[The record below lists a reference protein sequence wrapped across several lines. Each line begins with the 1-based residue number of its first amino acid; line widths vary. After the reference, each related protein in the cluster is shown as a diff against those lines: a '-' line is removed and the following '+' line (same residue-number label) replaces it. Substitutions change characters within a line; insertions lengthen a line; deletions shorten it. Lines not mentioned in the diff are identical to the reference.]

1 MKKVYDKLKN
11 NNWLIL
17 TLILS
22 TIAISVIYILQK
34 IAPFGNNSMLDV
46 DFYHQYGPLLN
57 ELYDRVKS
65 GESLLYSF
73 NTGLGIPFYRNF
85 LNYLSSPFNVVL
97 FLFKKENIVMAF
109 SVIIALK
116 VIFASLSMAFYL
128 KKTFN
133 KSGALASIFAIFYAF
148 SGYFCAYYWNI
159 MWLDGMVFLPLIAYG
174 INKIIDDKKPLFYII
189 SLAVMLISN
198 YFIAYMICIFSVMY
212 FIAYLLYRR
221 DFSIKYIIK
230 KDIKTIILFGI
241 SSILA
246 AGLVCFALLPLYF
259 SLNSISATK
268 GLFPNQ
274 EFQFSISNFMFNHLS
289 GVNRTVFASDILPLP
304 NVYPGLLTLVSLS
317 LLFINKKVNIRFKFI
332 SASALIIFFL
342 LFNVNTL
349 DYIMHAFHV
358 PNDLPWRYSF
368 IYVFVMTT
376 IGYYSFSKIK
386 EVSVVR
392 ISVSFAI
399 IIILCLLASKLSFA
413 NIDDKRVIMC
423 LILLITYYALTLL
436 LRRYDKYFHK
446 FIIALAIVS
455 VFEVVYS
462 INVNWN
468 IDHDIKTFMSDKK
481 NYQKLINYITKE
493 DNDLYRIEKTG
504 YLTLNDGAWYDYK
517 GVSTFTSMAYENV
530 AKNQRMLG
538 MGGNDINSY
547 YYKEYQTPVYN
558 TMFNV
563 KYLLGNY
570 IKNDYYNVIKSID
583 GYNLISYDKYSSIAY
598 AIDPEIKNWK
608 LISYKPF
615 LNQSNFVTLSTKVN
629 DVFNSV
635 KVNGVEGAKIL
646 EEQFKKNSNG
656 EFNYKIDNNSKEI
669 IFTLNNDKKQN
680 IYIYVGG
687 SNISNF
693 YVDEEYYSLTS
704 DEYYITDIGEKEKGN
719 VEIRINLNDSND
731 GIIYFYA
738 YALNKENYNKFYE
751 KINNEKLNVSKYNDV
766 LIEGDITASSDKTVF
781 TSISYDKG
789 WSVFVD
795 GKRKETYKIADSYLG
810 FDIKKGKH
818 FVTLK
823 YYPTGM
829 KEGLIISAISLLFI
843 IMMTLVKTKEE
854 FKNIKKGEFI
864 V

>member
-22 TIAISVIYILQK
+22 TIAISVIYILQR

-57 ELYDRVKS
+57 ELYDRVKA
-65 GESLLYSF
+65 GKSLLYSF

-85 LNYLSSPFNVVL
+85 LNYLSSPFNVIL

-116 VIFASLSMAFYL
+116 VIFASLTMSFYL

-133 KSGALASIFAIFYAF
+133 RSGALASIFAIFYAF

-212 FIAYLLYRR
+212 FIAYLLYKRG
-221 DFSIKYIIK
+221 FSLKHIIK
-230 KDIKTIILFGI
+230 KDIKTIILFGL

-246 AGLVCFALLPLYF
+246 AGLVCFLLLPLYF

-268 GLFPNQ
+268 GLFPTQ

-317 LLFINKKVNIRFKFI
+317 LLFINKKINIKFKFI

-342 LFNVNTL
+342 IFNVNTL

-368 IYVFVMTT
+368 IYVFVITT
-376 IGYYSFSKIK
+376 IGYYSFSRIK
-386 EVSVVR
+386 EVSVIK
-392 ISVSFAI
+392 ISISFAI
-399 IIILCLLASKLSFA
+399 IVILCLLASKLSFA
-413 NIDDKRVIMC
+413 NIDDKRTIMC
-423 LILLITYYALTLL
+423 IILLVTYYALTLL
-436 LRRYDKYFHK
+436 LRYYNKSFHK
-446 FIIALAIVS
+446 FIIVLAIVS

-481 NYQKLINYITKE
+481 DYQELINYITKE
-493 DNDLYRIEKTG
+493 DNDLYRIEKTS

-517 GVSTFTSMAYENV
+517 GISAFTSMAYEDV

-538 MGGNDINSY
+538 MGGND
-547 YYKEYQTPVYN
+547 
-558 TMFNV
+558 

-570 IKNDYYNVIKSID
+570 IKNDYYNVIESVN
-583 GYNLISYDKYSSIAY
+583 GYNLISYDKWSSIAY
-598 AIDPEIKNWK
+598 AIDSDIKDWK

-629 DVFNSV
+629 DVFNKIQVTS
-635 KVNGVEGAKIL
+635 VEGAKIM
-646 EEQFKKNSNG
+646 EESFKKNSNG
-656 EFNYKIDNNSKEI
+656 EFNYKINDNSKEI
-669 IFTLNNDKKQN
+669 TLTLNNNQTQN

-687 SNISNF
+687 TNVSSF
-693 YVDEEYYSLTS
+693 SVDDEYYSLTS
-704 DEYYITDIGEKEKGN
+704 DEYYIIDAGKKAKGD
-719 VEIRINLNDSND
+719 VKVKINLSDSND
-731 GIIYFYA
+731 GVIYFYA
-738 YALNKENYNKFYE
+738 YTLNEENYNKFYE

-766 LIEGDITASSDKTVF
+766 LIEGDITVSSNKTIF
-781 TSISYDKG
+781 TSIAYDKG
-789 WSVFVD
+789 WNVFVD
-795 GKRKETYKIADSYLG
+795 GKKVKTYEIADSYLG

-818 FVTLK
+818 LVALK
-823 YYPTGM
+823 YYPIGM
-829 KEGLIISAISLLFI
+829 KEGLIISIISFVFTIILFFR
-843 IMMTLVKTKEE
+843 KNKEE

>member
-1 MKKVYDKLKN
+1 MKKFYNKLKN

-17 TLILS
+17 TFMLS
-22 TIAISVIYILQK
+22 TIAISIIYILQK

-57 ELYDRVKS
+57 ELYDRVKE
-65 GESLLYSF
+65 GKSLLYSF

-85 LNYLSSPFNVVL
+85 LNYLSSPFNIIL
-97 FLFKKENIVMAF
+97 FLFKNENIVMAF
-109 SVIIALK
+109 SIIIGLK
-116 VIFASLSMAFYL
+116 VIFASLSMSFYL

-133 KSGALASIFAIFYAF
+133 KSGVLASIFALFYAF

-174 INKIIDDKKPLFYII
+174 INKIIDSKKPLFYIV
-189 SLAVMLISN
+189 SLAVMLFAN

-221 DFSIKYIIK
+221 DFNLKTIIKY
-230 KDIKTIILFGI
+230 DIKTIILFGL
-241 SSILA
+241 SSVLA

-268 GLFPNQ
+268 GLFPSQ
-274 EFQFSISNFMFNHLS
+274 EFQFSIHDFMFNHLS
-289 GVNRTVFASDILPLP
+289 SVNRTVFASDILPLP

-317 LLFINKKVNIRFKFI
+317 LLFINKKINIKFKFI

-342 LFNVNTL
+342 LFNINTL

-368 IYVFVMTT
+368 IYVFVMVI
-376 IGYYSFSKIK
+376 IGYYSFSRIK
-386 EVSVVR
+386 DISVVR
-392 ISVSFAI
+392 MSISFAI
-399 IIILCLLASKLSFA
+399 VIILCLLSSKLSFA

-423 LILLITYYALTLL
+423 IILLIAYYALTLL
-436 LRRYDKYFHK
+436 LRYYNKFFNK
-446 FIIALAIVS
+446 FIIALAIVA

-481 NYQKLINYITKE
+481 DYQKLINYATKE
-493 DNDLYRIEKTG
+493 DNDLYRIEKTS

-517 GVSTFTSMAYENV
+517 GVSTFTSMAYEDV

-538 MGGNDINSY
+538 VSGNDINSY
-547 YYKEYQTPVYN
+547 YYREYQTPVYN

-563 KYLLGNY
+563 RYLLGNY
-570 IKNDYYNVIKSID
+570 IKNDYYKVIKSLD
-583 GYNLISYDKYSSIAY
+583 GYNLISYSKPSAIAY
-598 AIDPEIKNWK
+598 AVDSDIKDWK

-629 DVFNSV
+629 DVFNKLQV
-635 KVNGVEGAKIL
+635 TNVQGAKIL
-646 EEQFKKNSNG
+646 EESFKKNSNG
-656 EFNYKIDNNSKEI
+656 EFNYKVNNNSKEI
-669 IFTLNNDKKQN
+669 TLTLNNDQNQN

-687 SNISNF
+687 AGISNF
-693 YVDEEYYSLTS
+693 YVDDEYYSLTS
-704 DEYYITDIGEKEKGN
+704 DEYYIVDIGEKNKGDVN
-719 VEIRINLNDSND
+719 VKIKLNDSND
-731 GIIYFYA
+731 GTIYFYA
-738 YALNKENYNKFYE
+738 YTLNKENYDKFYK
-751 KINNEKLNVSKYNDV
+751 KINSEKLNISQYNDV
-766 LIEGDITASSDKTVF
+766 LIKGNITALYDKTVF

-795 GKRKETYKIADSYLG
+795 GKRIETYKIADSYLG

-818 FVTLK
+818 LITLK

-829 KEGLIISAISLLFI
+829 REGLIISMISFGGIVILTFR
-843 IMMTLVKTKEE
+843 KKKEE